1 MADDKTDNHNVIPIR
16 ISAPKRAT
24 GPSPLIQAMRSEMA
38 PSTLRVARPGPATRA
53 PMGVI
58 VHGRPVSS
66 QAITPSQ
73 IIIPGQQVAP
83 VPDPRGSRWPVPG
96 AAALH
101 ASIGDYDDGTP
112 IFQWATAGELAP
124 QDDTPVSNAALINPG
139 DYPVMI
145 EEVRFNLAS
154 EAQFVNPGTIGVKLD
169 LGPFPIT
176 NDFAHL
182 FAIDGVENIFLGE
195 SNPSFV
201 PLVSDG
207 DALES
212 VAAFRWRPPGGIY
225 LPPRGVVSAQF
236 THFGLN
242 ANGVIADLS
251 YSGKQLSAPSQRR
264 DTSVPFVVT
273 YAASGVN
280 YFGFDWR
287 PGHVRFK
294 PSVQSSTEQQL
305 WNSLREPVNIKKLTG
320 RFLFFNGNEQFFS
333 DENYQLLDQC
343 IYVRLRTSRGYKI
356 LKDFAPFRLVFGRDT
371 RCFDTDFWLDPGE
384 YLIAEIKFTAG
395 NLAGQTTNTGA
406 SLPTAVTVAPVIG
419 MMGHRSVS
427 L

>member
-38 PSTLRVARPGPATRA
+38 PTSLRVARPGPATRA
-53 PMGVI
+53 PMGVT
-58 VHGRPVSS
+58 VHGRPTSS
-66 QAITPSQ
+66 RLVAPSQ
-73 IIIPGQQVAP
+73 IITPGQEVAP
-83 VPDPRGSRWPVPG
+83 VPMPAGSRWGVPG
-96 AAALH
+96 AAPLH
-101 ASIGDYDDGTP
+101 APLADYDDGVP

-124 QDDTPVSNAALINPG
+124 QDDAPVSNAALINPG

-145 EEVRFNLAS
+145 EEVRFNLSS
-154 EAQFVNPGTIGVKLD
+154 ERPFVNPGTLGVKLD

-195 SNPSFV
+195 SNPSFT

-207 DALES
+207 DALQS
-212 VAAFRWRPPGGIY
+212 VATFRWRPPGGIY
-225 LPPRGVVSAQF
+225 LPPRGVVTSQF

-242 ANGVIADLS
+242 SNGVIADLS
-251 YSGKQLSAPSQRR
+251 YSGKQLSMPAQRR
-264 DTSVPFVVT
+264 ETSVPFVVT
-273 YAASGVN
+273 FQTSGVN
-280 YFGFDWR
+280 YFGFDFR
-287 PGHVRFK
+287 PGHLRFK
-294 PSVQSSTEQQL
+294 TQVQSSTEQQL
-305 WNSLREPVNIKKLTG
+305 WNSLRESVNIKRLTG
-320 RFLFFNGNEQFFS
+320 RLLFFNGNEQFYS

-356 LKDFAPFRLVFGRDT
+356 LKDYAPFRLVFGRDT
-371 RCFDTDFWLDPGE
+371 RCFETDFWLDPGE
-384 YLIAEIKFTAG
+384 YVIADLKFTPG
-395 NLAGQTTNTGA
+395 NLAGSTANNGA
-406 SLPTAVTVAPVIG
+406 ALPTAVTVAPVIG
-419 MMGHRSVS
+419 MMGHRSVE